1 MANLP
6 SLDLFLFAVLP
17 YISVFT
23 FFLVTIRAY
32 RVRAYTYSSLS
43 SQFLE
48 NQQHF
53 WGMVPFHYGI
63 LVVLGGHLLAFL
75 FPAQLILFNSRP
87 VRLYILEVSA
97 LIFALLTLVGLVSLI
112 VRRMSVSKVRKV
124 TTQMDLVLLGML
136 LVQVVSGIYNAVVY
150 PWVTSWF
157 AASVS
162 PYLWTLVQLNP
173 DYSSIAAM
181 PWAVKL
187 HLVNAF
193 LVIGIM
199 PYTRM
204 AHVLVV
210 PNPYLWRK
218 YQVVRWY
225 RAPGVPFQPN
235 LEQVTAMKPVVTDSV
250 LTEPPK

>member
-1 MANLP
+1 
-6 SLDLFLFAVLP
+6 
-17 YISVFT
+17 
-23 FFLVTIRAY
+23 
-32 RVRAYTYSSLS
+32 
-43 SQFLE
+43 
-48 NQQHF
+48 
-53 WGMVPFHYGI
+53 
-63 LVVLGGHLLAFL
+63 
-75 FPAQLILFNSRP
+75 
-87 VRLYILEVSA
+87 
-97 LIFALLTLVGLVSLI
+97 
-112 VRRMSVSKVRKV
+112 
-124 TTQMDLVLLGML
+124 MDLVLLGML

-181 PWAVKL
+181 PWSVKL
-187 HLVNAF
+187 HMVNAF

-210 PNPYLWRK
+210 PNQYLWRK

-250 LTEPPK
+250 LNEPPK